1 MRLSYFPTGVVSETP
16 PTTAIIKHG
25 SCVHGLFM
33 EASAF
38 SFVQTKFQFKTHETE
53 GVTKDIESQGDKTK
67 SLTKG
72 HSST

>member
-1 MRLSYFPTGVVSETP
+1 M
-16 PTTAIIKHG
+16 IKDD
-25 SCVHGLFM
+25 SCVYGLFM

-38 SFVQTKFQFKTHETE
+38 CFVQTKFQFKTHETE
-53 GVTKDIESQGDKTK
+53 GVTKVIESQEDKTK